1 MTLMAMLRRGR
12 AFRGMIS
19 SEGYCRKLRR
29 LLRFV
34 GEPTLTP
41 TLAALARELSEESEL
56 RKQESADEIPRPTF
70 PLTAT
75 HWFSPPVLVKTERP
89 GIIHHVNNAETAG
102 EELTKWTKRGP
113 W

>member
-1 MTLMAMLRRGR
+1 
-12 AFRGMIS
+12 MIS

-41 TLAALARELSEESEL
+41 TLAALARELSEEFEL
-56 RKQESADEIPRPTF
+56 RKQESADEIPRPT
-70 PLTAT
+70 T
-75 HWFSPPVLVKTERP
+75 HWFSPPVLKTERP